1 MKRNEI
7 WQKVETALRADKRNK
22 PSFPDHPAAQA
33 GKVVVKAGKLMSLCM
48 EYKYTPQEYRL
59 SDEVVK
65 QQMQDVAINTIVQA
79 IRFLENLK

>member
-7 WQKVETALRADKRNK
+7 WQNVETALRADKRNNS
-22 PSFPDHPAAQA
+22 SFPDHAAAQA

-48 EYKYTPQEYRL
+48 EYKYTPEELRL
-59 SDEVVK
+59 SDEVLM
-65 QQMQDVAINTIVQA
+65 QQMQDVAINTIVQS